1 MNKNVFLNIVG
12 RLNEEKYLHN
22 CTKNVLKHFS
32 VYLFFAALSE
42 LMIVLYKMGCSIDP
56 LKCFQLVTQ
65 VCRLYEGED
74 RDDPVTVQ

>member
-12 RLNEEKYLHN
+12 GLNEEKYLNN

-42 LMIVLYKMGCSIDP
+42 LMIVLYKDA
-56 LKCFQLVTQ
+56 LFH
-65 VCRLYEGED
+65 
-74 RDDPVTVQ
+74 